1 LKTLR
6 LSREKYGLFKKRLE
20 KWLIVQRGKAHLCA
34 RKGLLHI
41 YATQWD
47 KIFAI
52 RKGVPNWER
61 ESTSLSLREYFSL
74 PEGVLLL
81 SSGIYE
87 RKYK

>member
-1 LKTLR
+1 
-6 LSREKYGLFKKRLE
+6 
-20 KWLIVQRGKAHLCA
+20 
-34 RKGLLHI
+34 LHI

-47 KIFAI
+47 KIVAI

-61 ESTSLSLREYFSL
+61 GSTSLALRDYFSL
-74 PEGVLLL
+74 PERVLLL